1 MNTKTIISHH
11 KLSELVKD
19 MTEVQA
25 LTTLS
30 RMRADAD
37 REGLCVTRLI
47 TGGKVQEQTIW
58 KR

>member
-1 MNTKTIISHH
+1 MKTIISHH
-11 KLSELVKD
+11 KLSELVKN

-30 RMRADAD
+30 RMRAEAD

-47 TGGKVQEQTIW
+47 MGGKVQEQTVW

>member
-1 MNTKTIISHH
+1 MKTIISHH

-30 RMRADAD
+30 RMRAEAD

-47 TGGKVQEQTIW
+47 VGGKVQEQTVW
-58 KR
+58 ARK